1 MQQAEVASTPAPSM
15 TTDSSGTD
23 RHVAQ
28 VHAREQLDRQME
40 AVAEEGE
47 EAEEEEGEEDDDDKE
62 DLKKSVE
69 SAKSTLPL
77 SEISSP
83 QRQEITD
90 IAAVFSSGPNRSEL
104 ETAQTTHT
112 RTASK
117 VPKATLRRAAQQNP
131 KLDATENR
139 PGADQTPPEWMMQR
153 NRLRKDQRQRR
164 LTLAL
169 EAGEASGDVK
179 LSSTSDQA
187 GGIEAMRAAIE
198 EVDAEMQQA
207 EVASTPAPSMTTDG
221 SGVAQ

>member
-1 MQQAEVASTPAPSM
+1 MDVEIPEGVPGTGSQSEPAPTVAYGLQQIRAVAPENADIAGKQQAAA
-15 TTDSSGTD
+15 
-23 RHVAQ
+23 A
-28 VHAREQLDRQME
+28 A
-40 AVAEEGE
+40 
-47 EAEEEEGEEDDDDKE
+47 
-62 DLKKSVE
+62 
-69 SAKSTLPL
+69 AK
-77 SEISSP
+77 
-83 QRQEITD
+83 
-90 IAAVFSSGPNRSEL
+90 
-104 ETAQTTHT
+104 
-112 RTASK
+112 
-117 VPKATLRRAAQQNP
+117 LRREEKKVARQKAAQQNP

-153 NRLRKDQRQRR
+153 NRLRKDLRQRR

-207 EVASTPAPSMTTDG
+207 EVASTPAPRMTTDG